1 MNRGERILA
10 GAMEGFIFI
19 LNLMDKGFLK
29 LVIVTGRKKILR
41 RTVEMGWARKVPGR
55 MKFYRRGWGG

>member
-1 MNRGERILA
+1 MKIEGKRILA

-29 LVIVTGRKKILR
+29 LVIVTGGNNLR
-41 RTVEMGWARKVPGR
+41 EDW
-55 MKFYRRGWGG
+55 